1 MLQSSARGWSAY
13 VMYGCTYVYRY
24 MYHGQHGSVRPD
36 EVLVWHSLSDSP
48 KASSSLTLEL
58 TIV

>member
-1 MLQSSARGWSAY
+1 
-13 VMYGCTYVYRY
+13 MYGCTYVYRY